1 MDKLGVFT
9 IARQPRLLFGA
20 GSIADLPDVVAEF
33 AARRVLIVTGSGSVR
48 RTSAWNDLVTAFSAS
63 DLDLHEYS
71 GDGEPTAT
79 QVDEAAEHAR
89 KHAVDLVVAIGGGSV
104 VDLGKAVGAAAR
116 MPDSVERYLE
126 GVGDREP
133 SGDTLPVIAVPTT
146 AGTGAEA
153 TKNAVI
159 SRLGPDGYKKS
170 LRHDAFVPCV
180 AIIDPYLH
188 VGCPRDVSAASGL
201 DAITQLIEAYVST
214 KATPFTDALALSGL
228 SYASASFR
236 RVLAT
241 PGDVDARA
249 GMAYAA
255 YLSGVCLANAGLG
268 LVHGAAAPIGAV
280 RAIPHGVVCGNLLPV
295 TVAATVEA
303 AHRENNT
310 SVIARYAACARALAA
325 ESVADES
332 HRDDRSASRA
342 LIDLLSEFD
351 EIAGLPRFG
360 AYGFTADDG
369 ERVVRETSGKNHPV
383 AFTADEIAS
392 IIGSRV

>member
-1 MDKLGVFT
+1 MDKLDVFT
-9 IARQPRLLFGA
+9 IARQPRVLFGA
-20 GSIADLPDVVAEF
+20 GSIADLPNVAAEF

-48 RTSAWNDLVTAFSAS
+48 RTSSWNHIVAAFSKS
-63 DLDLHEYS
+63 GLDLHEYS
-71 GDGEPTAT
+71 GDGEPTAI
-79 QVDEAAEHAR
+79 QVDEAAELAR

-116 MPDSVERYLE
+116 MPGSVERYLE
-126 GVGDREP
+126 GVGDGEP

-170 LRHDAFVPCV
+170 LRHDAFVPRI

-228 SYASASFR
+228 SYAARSFR

-268 LVHGAAAPIGAV
+268 LVHGAASPIGAV

-295 TVAATVEA
+295 TVAATVET

-310 SVIARYAACARALAA
+310 NVIARYAACARAFAA
-325 ESVADES
+325 GPVNDETS
-332 HRDDRSASRA
+332 RDDRSASRR
-342 LIDLLSEFD
+342 LIDILSEFD

-360 AYGFTADDG
+360 AYGFTADDV
-369 ERVVRETSGKNHPV
+369 ECVARETSGKNHPV
-383 AFTADEIAS
+383 TFTEDEIAS
-392 IIGSRV
+392 MIVSRL